1 MRASELI
8 GGIPGI
14 TMDHLHNWERQGY
27 LAPGRIRVGKKQIRD
42 YTEKEALLVKTM
54 WFYYQKG
61 LSPRNAYRNAAG
73 EVSKRALPAFP
84 LSNDNRGDQE
94 AQEKKDDAIA
104 CSAIFE
110 LAIPLRHYFRVKM
123 SEQEHGWAWRKVRS
137 CA

>member
-8 GGIPGI
+8 GDIPGI

-42 YTEKEALLVKTM
+42 YTAKEALLVKTM

-61 LSPRNAYRNAAG
+61 LSPRNAYRNAAE
-73 EVSKRALPAFP
+73 EVSKSSSPIFPPA
-84 LSNDNRGDQE
+84 SDNRADYE
-94 AQEKKDDAIA
+94 AREEKVEAIA

-110 LAIPLRHYFRVKM
+110 LAIPLRHYFRIKM
-123 SEQEHGWAWRKVRS
+123 SEQERGWAWRKVRS

>member
-1 MRASELI
+1 MRAVELI
-8 GGIPGI
+8 NSIPGI

-61 LSPRNAYRNAAG
+61 LSPRNAYRNAA
-73 EVSKRALPAFP
+73 EKTSKSALPSFP
-84 LSNDNRGDQE
+84 PVNDNRGDQE
-94 AQEKKDDAIA
+94 AQEKKNDALA
-104 CSAIFE
+104 YSAIFE
-110 LAIPLRHYFRVKM
+110 LAIPLRHYFRVKIG
-123 SEQEHGWAWRKVRS
+123 EQEQEWGWRKVRS